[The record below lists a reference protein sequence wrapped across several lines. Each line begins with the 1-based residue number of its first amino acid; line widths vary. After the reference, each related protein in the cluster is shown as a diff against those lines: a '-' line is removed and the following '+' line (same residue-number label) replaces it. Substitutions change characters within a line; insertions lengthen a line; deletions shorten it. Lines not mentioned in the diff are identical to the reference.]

1 MQRTRP
7 ALAATLDFR
16 ESSTAAAVTDRRGPL
31 TAKLSARSAT
41 SAALTNGPS
50 ARSATSAALTND
62 PSAYSA
68 RSAALTKD
76 LSARVARPAALTN
89 DPSATSAALTL
100 APRSAA
106 RDGSQKYHE
115 LDLRRR
121 RAQIRAR
128 RTLGL
133 L

>member
-1 MQRTRP
+1 MQRTRT

-31 TAKLSARSAT
+31 TADYPRVPRRPRACAVR
-41 SAALTNGPS
+41 GPDERRIR
-50 ARSATSAALTND
+50 AFRE
-62 PSAYSA
+62 
-68 RSAALTKD
+68 
-76 LSARVARPAALTN
+76 
-89 DPSATSAALTL
+89 SAALTL

>member
-1 MQRTRP
+1 MQRTRT
-7 ALAATLDFR
+7 ALAAMLDFR
-16 ESSTAAAVTDRRGPL
+16 ESSTAAAVTDQRRPL
-31 TAKLSARSAT
+31 TADASARLAT
-41 SAALTNGPS
+41 SAALTM
-50 ARSATSAALTND
+50 
-62 PSAYSA
+62 
-68 RSAALTKD
+68 
-76 LSARVARPAALTN
+76 
-89 DPSATSAALTL
+89 

>member
-1 MQRTRP
+1 MQRTRT

-16 ESSTAAAVTDRRGPL
+16 ESPTAAPVTDRTGTL
-31 TAKLSARSAT
+31 TNDASARSAN
-41 SAALTNGPS
+41 SVAL
-50 ARSATSAALTND
+50 A
-62 PSAYSA
+62 
-68 RSAALTKD
+68 
-76 LSARVARPAALTN
+76 
-89 DPSATSAALTL
+89 L
-100 APRSAA
+100 APRRMA

>member
-1 MQRTRP
+1 MQRTRTV
-7 ALAATLDFR
+7 LAATLDFR
-16 ESSTAAAVTDRRGPL
+16 ESSTATVTDRGGTL
-31 TAKLSARSAT
+31 TDDASA
-41 SAALTNGPS
+41 G
-50 ARSATSAALTND
+50 
-62 PSAYSA
+62 
-68 RSAALTKD
+68 
-76 LSARVARPAALTN
+76 
-89 DPSATSAALTL
+89 SAALTL